1 MKLFSPAVPL
11 TTTAPVFASIAE
23 ILPTNFCGFGVL
35 GLFFGAGFLTLCV
48 AVGLLAGLSAVAAV
62 MAKQRTNIGASI
74 TLRFQFISV
83 LLRSPTQ
90 VDLNQRDTLTE
101 QLLAPFLHD
110 HLLPFGADLRCRRKF
125 IAPFKWVAII

>member
-48 AVGLLAGLSAVAAV
+48 AVGLLAGLSAAAPV
-62 MAKQRTNIGASI
+62 MAKQRTNIGANI
-74 TLRFQFISV
+74 TLRFQFISCTPPSS
-83 LLRSPTQ
+83 RP
-90 VDLNQRDTLTE
+90 VDLNQRDALTE
-101 QLLAPFLHD
+101 QLLA
-110 HLLPFGADLRCRRKF
+110 
-125 IAPFKWVAII
+125 